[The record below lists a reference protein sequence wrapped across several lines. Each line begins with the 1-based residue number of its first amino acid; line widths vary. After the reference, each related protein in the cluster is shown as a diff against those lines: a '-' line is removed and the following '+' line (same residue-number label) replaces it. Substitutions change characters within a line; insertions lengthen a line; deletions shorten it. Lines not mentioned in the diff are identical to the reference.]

1 LKKVPNKYIL
11 KCYTRGA
18 RSVVEWDR
26 NDVVKGGG
34 DGSNEHMRFAKL
46 VPVVM
51 GIARAGSKSEYV
63 YEEALKRSKTLRNL
77 IETIPS
83 NVTTTTDNCK
93 PDSSVGGE
101 EANTDMTVG
110 NTVIFVAPSISQT
123 KGRGSSKRKIHNEG
137 PALTQCTSTY
147 KHKVIE
153 SCQCVIGSKKCGIY
167 DLKGHYSTTCPL
179 NPTRSCAAEKWGI
192 TSGGVRKRGRPRT
205 RRSVSEEADE
215 CMDEQNLYDTVDAD
229 YDDTD

>member
-1 LKKVPNKYIL
+1 LKKIPSKYIL
-11 KCYTRGA
+11 KRYTRGA

-26 NDVVKGGG
+26 NDMVKGGH

-51 GIARAGSKSEYV
+51 GIARAGSKSEYE
-63 YEEALKRSKTLRNL
+63 YEEALERSKTLRNL
-77 IETIPS
+77 IETIPA
-83 NVTTTTDNCK
+83 NVTTTTDNCE

-101 EANTDMTVG
+101 EANTDMTIG
-110 NTVIFVAPSISQT
+110 NTIVFVAPPISQT
-123 KGRGSSKRKIHNEG
+123 KGCGSSKRKVHNEG
-137 PALTQCTSTY
+137 AALTQCTSTY
-147 KHKVIE
+147 KCKVIG
-153 SCQCVIGSKKCGIY
+153 SGQCVIGSQKCGIC
-167 DLKGHYSTTCPL
+167 DLKDHYSTTCLL
-179 NPTRSCAAEKWGI
+179 NPARTHAAETRGS

-215 CMDEQNLYDTVDAD
+215 CIDEQNLYDTVDAD